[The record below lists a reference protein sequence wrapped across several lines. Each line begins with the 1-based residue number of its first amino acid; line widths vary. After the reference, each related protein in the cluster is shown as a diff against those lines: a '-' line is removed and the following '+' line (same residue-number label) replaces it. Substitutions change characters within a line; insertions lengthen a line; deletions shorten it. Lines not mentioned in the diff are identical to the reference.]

1 MSIPVEKRD
10 LGDGWVL
17 TCRGENG
24 GDLTLSDVNIKRENL
39 ICQGMSTKRCVYR
52 PKGVVAHRVF
62 FYSTVM
68 GGDTIFFPMLSRE
81 DDTDCKSVASSA
93 ATTMPARGPT
103 VETSILDHIRD
114 LLLNAQQHGCW
125 QEGIGGVGQPPT
137 DRYIATVLHGL
148 PVSSVLNC
156 AIELW
161 RNLEID
167 DDELLEIAVRD
178 VSFQIQ
184 LQQEREEEGTSSPRN
199 DNEATKCAPSSPK
212 PSPSLHRNS
221 LGNRSAS
228 FEGQGHR
235 FNPRV
240 DPTVLYLEMKK
251 LTLHLE
257 KFRFRIEKHESKR
270 TIFDPVFEGCGSLMV
285 RNVSIK
291 LRIECAKQRIQKM
304 GREVATPV
312 LQLRELD
319 VELEQVKLKVKETG
333 ADWVLNKVVKS
344 FSDSITQVMATN
356 LKEQV
361 REQIEL
367 ALEHINSYFEV
378 NRDLMPNF
386 LGITMED
393 LEERVVWV

>member
-1 MSIPVEKRD
+1 
-10 LGDGWVL
+10 
-17 TCRGENG
+17 
-24 GDLTLSDVNIKRENL
+24 
-39 ICQGMSTKRCVYR
+39 
-52 PKGVVAHRVF
+52 
-62 FYSTVM
+62 M
-68 GGDTIFFPMLSRE
+68 GGDTIFFPMLGGE
-81 DDTDCKSVASSA
+81 DDTDCKSDASSA
-93 ATTMPARGPT
+93 VTTMPARGAI
-103 VETSILDHIRD
+103 VENSILDDIRD

-137 DRYIATVLHGL
+137 DRYIATHLHGL

-161 RNLEID
+161 RNLEIC
-167 DDELLEIAVRD
+167 DDELLEIAITD
-178 VSFQIQ
+178 VSYQIQ
-184 LQQEREEEGTSSPRN
+184 LQQEREEAGTSSPRN
-199 DNEATKCAPSSPK
+199 GNEATKSAPASPK
-212 PSPSLHRNS
+212 ASPLRSNS
-221 LGNRSAS
+221 LVPP
-228 FEGQGHR
+228 GHR

-251 LTLHLE
+251 LTLHLK
-257 KFRFRIEKHESKR
+257 KFRFRIEKHESHR

-285 RNVSIK
+285 QNVSIK

-304 GREVATPV
+304 GMEVATPV
-312 LQLRELD
+312 LQLRELE
-319 VELEQVKLKVKETG
+319 VELEKVTLKVKETG

-344 FSDSITQVMATN
+344 FSDSIAQVMATN
-356 LKEQV
+356 LKEQI

-378 NRDLMPNF
+378 NPDLMPNF

>member
-1 MSIPVEKRD
+1 
-10 LGDGWVL
+10 
-17 TCRGENG
+17 
-24 GDLTLSDVNIKRENL
+24 
-39 ICQGMSTKRCVYR
+39 
-52 PKGVVAHRVF
+52 
-62 FYSTVM
+62 M
-68 GGDTIFFPMLSRE
+68 GGDTIFFPMLGDE
-81 DDTDCKSVASSA
+81 DDTDCKSEAFSA
-93 ATTMPARGPT
+93 ESTMPTRGAI
-103 VETSILDHIRD
+103 VENSILDHIRS

-125 QEGIGGVGQPPT
+125 QEGIGGVCQPPT

-156 AIELW
+156 GIELW

-167 DDELLEIAVRD
+167 DDELLEIAVKD
-178 VSFQIQ
+178 VSYQIE
-184 LQQEREEEGTSSPRN
+184 LQMEREEAGVSSPRN
-199 DNEATKCAPSSPK
+199 GNKATKSAPASPK
-212 PSPSLHRNS
+212 PSPSPRRN
-221 LGNRSAS
+221 G
-228 FEGQGHR
+228 FIPHGHR

-257 KFRFRIEKHESKR
+257 KFQFRIEKHESKR

-285 RNVSIK
+285 QNVSIK

-304 GREVATPV
+304 GMEVATPV
-312 LQLRELD
+312 LQLRELE
-319 VELEQVKLKVKETG
+319 VELEKVKLKVKETG

-344 FSDSITQVMATN
+344 FSNSITQAMATN

-367 ALEHINSYFEV
+367 ALEHVNSYFEV
-378 NRDLMPNF
+378 NPDLMPSF